1 MVLQGLMV
9 GGVSGLITDPAAKR
23 AEEESSTEKGH
34 APTHR
39 KH

>member
-1 MVLQGLMV
+1 MVLQGLTE

-23 AEEESSTEKGH
+23 TEEECSTEKGH

-39 KH
+39 EH